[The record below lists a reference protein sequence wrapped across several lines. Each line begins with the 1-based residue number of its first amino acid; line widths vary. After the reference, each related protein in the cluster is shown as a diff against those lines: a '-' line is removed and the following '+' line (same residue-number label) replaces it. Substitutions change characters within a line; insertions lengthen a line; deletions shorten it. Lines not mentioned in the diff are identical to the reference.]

1 MLNLF
6 CRAALISCCWIPTF
20 TLAQENFP
28 EKVAEVEGV
37 SEYRLANG
45 CRLVLIPDPAA
56 SSLTVNMTVLV
67 GSRHEGYGETGMAH
81 LLEHMLFKGTA
92 AHPDIDKE
100 LKQRGALDTN
110 GTTDYDRTNY
120 YETLPASPE
129 NLEWTIAM
137 EADRLVNCFIR
148 GEDLVSE
155 MTVVRS
161 EFEQGE
167 NSPEAIL
174 FQRLMANAYE
184 WHNYG
189 KSVIGNRADIER
201 VPIQR
206 LRAFYEKYY
215 RPDNVILFVAGN
227 FAVDQAIAAA
237 AKHFGALPVPKIPL
251 EPTYTSEPTQDGER
265 IVYLNRVGDVPV
277 VAAGFHIP
285 SASHADYAA
294 LEILEQ
300 VLGDE
305 PRGLLYQDLVK
316 TKKATSTYTV
326 VMAGFDPGMFTC
338 FAKAEPGT
346 DLETTRLALIESI
359 ESVNDAGLT
368 EEDIARSVKE
378 LANLYEEAQTDTA
391 RLSQELSDWAA
402 YGDWRMFFVHRDR
415 LEQVK
420 LADVLRVSQT
430 YFQSSNR
437 TTAFFVPTEKPNRV
451 AIPERPELG
460 ALLQDYRGREAMT
473 AGETFEPTP
482 ENIAARIVRGQ
493 LPGGIKYAL
502 LPKQVRGEKFHLK
515 LTLRFG
521 SEATL
526 KEPRLQKA
534 CELLGAAFQLGTDR
548 YSEAELADV
557 LTELKAE
564 LSVDSEP
571 GEVTFTLSG
580 RKNQFDEALEVL
592 AEVIRH
598 PTFPDEEF
606 SLLKSELRSEI
617 ESLKS
622 DPEYLA
628 QSELA
633 RRLSPFPVDSL
644 HYVPTIE
651 ENLQRLEMVTVD
663 DIRNLYKKFLSA
675 SNGELTVV
683 GSFDKDLAIENLA
696 EALAGWTS
704 SVPYARIATPF
715 VDVKPESIVLETPDK
730 ENSIYLAGTNLAIQS
745 DDPDWEALY
754 IACDILG
761 GGSLAS
767 RLAVRIREEQGLSY
781 AVGCQFTAEALDR
794 SAYFMTYAITNPSNR
809 DKLVKSI
816 DEVFDQ
822 ALATGV
828 TEEELNDARTSYL
841 KSLTEN
847 LSDVESLTATL
858 HGYQEAGRDE
868 TFLTRRQ
875 KNMQALTTESVNVA
889 LQKLLN
895 SKKLVVITAGDFKKA
910 EKGKH

>member
-1 MLNLF
+1 MLNF
-6 CRAALISCCWIPTF
+6 IFRAAVVSCFWISAF
-20 TLAQENFP
+20 ALSQEYVP

-45 CRLVLIPDPAA
+45 CRVVLIPDPAA

-81 LLEHMLFKGTA
+81 LLEHMLFKGTP
-92 AHPDIDKE
+92 AHPDIDRE

-120 YETLPASPE
+120 YETLPASAE

-201 VPIQR
+201 VPIHR

-215 RPDNVILFVAGN
+215 RPDNVVLFVAGN
-227 FAVDQAIAAA
+227 FASDQALVSA
-237 AKHFGALPVPKIPL
+237 AKHFGSLPVPKTRL

-277 VAAGFHIP
+277 VAVGYHIP
-285 SASHADYAA
+285 AIAHVDYAA

-300 VLGDE
+300 ALGDE

-316 TKKATSTYTV
+316 TKKATSTYTTV
-326 VMAGFDPGMFTC
+326 QTGFDPGLFTC
-338 FAKAEPGT
+338 FAKTEPGT
-346 DLETTRLALIESI
+346 DLEATRLALIQSV
-359 ESVNDAGLT
+359 ESVGDAGLT
-368 EEDIARSVKE
+368 EDDIVRSVKE
-378 LANLYEEAQTDTA
+378 LTNLYEEAQTDTA
-391 RLSQELSDWAA
+391 QLSQQLSDWAA
-402 YGDWRMFFVHRDR
+402 NGDWRLFFVHRDR
-415 LEQVK
+415 LERVT

-451 AIPERPELG
+451 AIPERPELE
-460 ALLQDYRGREAMT
+460 ALVREYRGREALM
-473 AGETFEPTP
+473 AGESFEPTP

-493 LPGGIKYAL
+493 LPSGIKFAL
-502 LPKQVRGEKFHLK
+502 LPKQVRGEKFYLK

-534 CELLGAAFQLGTDR
+534 CELLGASFQLGTDR
-548 YSEAELADV
+548 YSESELADV
-557 LTELKAE
+557 LTDLKAD

-580 RKNQFDEALEVL
+580 RKNKFEEALEVL
-592 AEVIRH
+592 ADVVRH

-606 SLLKSELRSEI
+606 ALLQSELRTEI

-651 ENLQRLEMVTVD
+651 ENLQRLDLVTVD
-663 DIRNLYKKFLSA
+663 DVRILHKNFLSA
-675 SNGELTVV
+675 ANGELTIV
-683 GSFDKDLAIENLA
+683 GSFDKDIAIANLT
-696 EALAGWTS
+696 EALVGWACAER
-704 SVPYARIATPF
+704 YERIATPF
-715 VDVKPESIVLETPDK
+715 VEAKPESIVLETPDK
-730 ENSIYLAGTNLAIQS
+730 ENSIYLAGTNLAVQS

-761 GGSLAS
+761 GESLAS
-767 RLAVRIREEQGLSY
+767 RLGMRIREEQGLSY
-781 AVGCQFTAEALDR
+781 AVGCQFSAEPLDR
-794 SAYFMTYAITNPSNR
+794 SAFFMTYAITNPSNR

-816 DEVFDQ
+816 DEVLDQ
-822 ALATGV
+822 VLIKGI
-828 TEEELNDARTSYL
+828 TEEELNDSRTSYL
-841 KSLTEN
+841 KLLTEN
-847 LSDVESLTATL
+847 LNEAESLTATL
-858 HGYQEAGRDE
+858 HGYQEAGRNE
-868 TFLTRRQ
+868 SFLTRRQ
-875 KNMQALTTESVNVA
+875 KNMQALTTASVNVA
-889 LQKLLN
+889 LQRLLN
-895 SKKLVVITAGDFKKA
+895 SKKLVVITAGDFKKT
-910 EKGKH
+910 ESKW